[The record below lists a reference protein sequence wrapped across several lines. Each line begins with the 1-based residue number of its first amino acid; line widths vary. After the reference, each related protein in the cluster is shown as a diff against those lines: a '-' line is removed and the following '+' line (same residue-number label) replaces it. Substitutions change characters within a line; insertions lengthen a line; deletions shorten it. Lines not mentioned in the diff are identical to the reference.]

1 MTAYQTSPTSTAIES
16 PGIQLPDVQEGAP
29 RGPGSAG
36 SGRAAAG
43 RRESGG
49 AGAAKPGDI
58 MAAYWR
64 DIERYEPLS
73 RQQEID
79 LVQRAR
85 GGDDGAADA
94 LVTANLRFV
103 VTVAKR
109 YTHYGIP
116 FVELI
121 AEGNA
126 GLLEA
131 VRRFDESRGFKFIT
145 YAVWWIRQAILKAL
159 AEQSRIARPP
169 MSQVTDLQKVER
181 TSAQLTQQLGRAPS
195 PEEIA
200 HHTSM
205 SLERTR
211 NALTLDQSDL
221 SLDAPVFPDEE
232 ESLQTFLAADQP
244 GLDEEL
250 DERALTETVRRS
262 LEVLD
267 ERERL
272 IVRSY
277 FGLDGR
283 QPQTL
288 EEIGHILEL
297 TRERVRQL
305 RDRALQRLRSE
316 YGEVLLEL
324 STN

>member
-1 MTAYQTSPTSTAIES
+1 MNAYQTDTPNTTRSGIPNPNRSGVPKTTRSGDSTA
-16 PGIQLPDVQEGAP
+16 
-29 RGPGSAG
+29 
-36 SGRAAAG
+36 
-43 RRESGG
+43 
-49 AGAAKPGDI
+49 GDI

-79 LVQRAR
+79 LVKRAR
-85 GGDDGAADA
+85 RGDDQAADD

-109 YTHYGIP
+109 YTSYGMP

-121 AEGNA
+121 AEGNS

-131 VRRFDESRGFKFIT
+131 ASRFDESRGFKFIT

-181 TSAQLTQQLGRAPS
+181 TSARLTQQLGRAPS

-200 HHTSM
+200 QHTQM

-211 NALTLDQSDL
+211 NALELDQNDL
-221 SLDAPVFPDEE
+221 SLDAPVFPDEDDT
-232 ESLQTFLAADQP
+232 LQTFLAADQP
-244 GLDEEL
+244 GLDEQFH
-250 DERALTETVRRS
+250 ERNLTETVHRS
-262 LEVLD
+262 LEALD
-267 ERERL
+267 DRERL

-283 QPQTL
+283 QPMTL
-288 EEIGHILEL
+288 EEIGQILEL
-297 TRERVRQL
+297 TRERIRQL
-305 RDRALQRLRSE
+305 RDRALHKLRAA

-324 STN
+324 SAN

>member
-1 MTAYQTSPTSTAIES
+1 MSSYQT
-16 PGIQLPDVQEGAP
+16 DV
-29 RGPGSAG
+29 RAG
-36 SGRAAAG
+36 S
-43 RRESGG
+43 S
-49 AGAAKPGDI
+49 DI

-64 DIERYEPLS
+64 DIERFEPLS
-73 RQQEID
+73 RQQEIN
-79 LVQRAR
+79 LVRRAR
-85 GGDDGAADA
+85 AGDGQATED

-109 YTHYGIP
+109 YTNYGIP

-121 AEGNA
+121 AEGNS

-181 TSAQLTQQLGRAPS
+181 TSSLLTQQLGRTPS
-195 PEEIA
+195 AEEIA
-200 HHTSM
+200 HHTRM

-211 NALTLDQSDL
+211 NALELDQSDL
-221 SLDAPVFPDEE
+221 SLDAPVFPDEQD
-232 ESLQTFLAADQP
+232 SLQTFLAADQP
-244 GLDEEL
+244 GLDEQL
-250 DERALTETVRRS
+250 DQRALTETVHRS
-262 LEVLD
+262 LDVLD

-283 QPQTL
+283 QPMTL
-288 EEIGHILEL
+288 EEIGHVLEL
-297 TRERVRQL
+297 TRERIRQL
-305 RDRALQRLRSE
+305 RDRALQKVRAE
-316 YGEVLLEL
+316 YGETLLEL
-324 STN
+324 SAN

>member
-1 MTAYQTSPTSTAIES
+1 MNASKTDIRKSTRS
-16 PGIQLPDVQEGAP
+16 GDS
-29 RGPGSAG
+29 SA
-36 SGRAAAG
+36 
-43 RRESGG
+43 
-49 AGAAKPGDI
+49 GDI

-64 DIERYEPLS
+64 DIERFEPLS

-79 LVQRAR
+79 LVRRAR
-85 GGDDGAADA
+85 CGDDQAADD

-109 YTHYGIP
+109 YTSYGMP

-121 AEGNA
+121 AEGNS

-181 TSAQLTQQLGRAPS
+181 TSARLTQQLGRTPS
-195 PEEIA
+195 PEEIS
-200 HHTSM
+200 HHTRM

-211 NALTLDQSDL
+211 NALELDQNDL

-232 ESLQTFLAADQP
+232 DTLQTFLAVDQP
-244 GLDEEL
+244 GLDEQL
-250 DERALTETVRRS
+250 HERTLTETVHRS
-262 LEVLD
+262 LEALD
-267 ERERL
+267 DRERL

-283 QPQTL
+283 QPMTL
-288 EEIGHILEL
+288 EEIGQILEL

-305 RDRALQRLRSE
+305 RDRALHKLRAA